1 MPVYLIYD
9 TVFIQSSVLSACYML
24 GPCEWGRLFEVGVFF
39 EFVRLF
45 TLHHFQQVVSLF
57 CYQKMNGDLT

>member
-1 MPVYLIYD
+1 
-9 TVFIQSSVLSACYML
+9 ML